1 MARGDAASGP
11 QQRLGLLDATALVA
25 GSMIGSGIFIVSAD
39 IARRLP
45 APGWLLT
52 IWTLAG
58 LLTVA
63 GARSYGALA
72 AAMPQAGGQY
82 AYLSELYGPVAGF
95 LFGWTLVLVIQTGT
109 IAAVAVAFAKFNGV
123 FFPDLPLKGVAIAVI
138 LLLTAINARGLEA
151 GRRVQNAF
159 TATKVLTLLAVIAL
173 GLAFGDPAAR
183 AANLAAPPFAIGTGA
198 ADALP
203 LVGAAMVGAL
213 FSSTAW
219 PNVTF
224 TAAETRDPRRTVGR
238 ALVLGTSLVCALYL
252 ATNVA
257 YLNVLPLTGTPD
269 GADAAARG
277 IQHASAD
284 RVGTAVVEHIAGTG
298 WGPRLMAIAVMVS
311 TFGCA
316 NGLVLAGARVAWAM
330 AGDGF
335 FPAAVRRLNVH
346 RVPGVALWLQGAW
359 ASLLAL
365 SGAYGDLLD
374 YVVIAE
380 LLFYLL
386 AVGGLFVLA
395 RRTGTAPA
403 GVAYPWLQAAYVAAV
418 AALVVVLLI
427 AKPAYTWGSVAVVL
441 SGLPVYFLIR
451 ARRVTA

>member
-1 MARGDAASGP
+1 MSSAREAAPGP
-11 QQRLGLLDATALVA
+11 QPRLGLLDATALVA

-45 APGWLLT
+45 APGWLLVV
-52 IWTLAG
+52 WTLAG

-72 AAMPQAGGQY
+72 AAMPSAGGQY
-82 AYLSELYGPVAGF
+82 AYLAELYGPLAGF
-95 LFGWTLVLVIQTGT
+95 LYGWTLVLVIQTGT
-109 IAAVAVAFAKFNGV
+109 IAAVAVAFAKFTGV
-123 FFPDLPLKGVAIAVI
+123 FFPALPVKAVAVAAI
-138 LLLTAINARGLEA
+138 LVLTAINVRGLDA

-159 TATKVLTLLAVIAL
+159 TATKVLTLLAVIVL
-173 GLAFGDPAAR
+173 GLLLGDPAAR
-183 AANLAAPPFAIGTGA
+183 AANLATPPFATDFGLSE
-198 ADALP
+198 ALP

-224 TAAETRDPRRTVGR
+224 TAAETHDPRRTVPR
-238 ALVLGTSLVCALYL
+238 ALVLGTTVVCLLYV

-257 YLNVLPLTGTPD
+257 YLNVLPLRGTPD
-269 GADAAARG
+269 GADAFARG
-277 IQHASAD
+277 IQHATAD
-284 RVGTAVVEHIAGTG
+284 RVGTAAVERIAGAG
-298 WGPRLMAIAVMVS
+298 WGASLMAVAVMIS

-335 FPAAVRRLNVH
+335 FPSAVRRLNAR
-346 RVPGVALWLQGAW
+346 RVPGVALWLQGVW

-365 SGAYGDLLD
+365 SGRYADLLD

-395 RRTGTAPA
+395 RRTGTRPS
-403 GVAYPWLQAAYVAAV
+403 GVAYPWLQVAYVVAV
-418 AALVVVLLI
+418 TVLVVDLLI
-427 AKPAYTWGSVAVVL
+427 TKPAYTWGSVAVVL
-441 SGLPVYFLIR
+441 SGLPAYFVVRGR
-451 ARRVTA
+451 A